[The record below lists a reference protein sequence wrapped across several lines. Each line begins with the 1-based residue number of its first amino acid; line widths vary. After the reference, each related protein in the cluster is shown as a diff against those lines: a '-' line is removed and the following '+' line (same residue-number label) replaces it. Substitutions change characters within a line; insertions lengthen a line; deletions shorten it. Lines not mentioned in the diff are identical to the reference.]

1 MSVRNAISNKS
12 VFLFIIL
19 CAFFLANTLV
29 AEFIGVK
36 IFSLEKFFSNES
48 LNLSLFGVGGLGF
61 NLTAGAILWPVVF
74 IMTDIINEYYGKRAV
89 KLLSYLAV
97 GVVFYSFFMVYGAI
111 GLPANDWWQ
120 NESGLNTV
128 NPDLS
133 IANMNVAFGKV
144 MGQGLWI
151 IIGSMIAFLVGQLVD
166 VFVFHRIKKVTGE
179 KMIWL
184 RATGSTLVSQLLDSY
199 VVILV
204 AFWIGA
210 DWELVRVLAIGT
222 VNYMYKFGMAILLTP
237 LIYLGHFFIERFLG
251 HDLAAKMKMEAAL
264 DD

>member
-1 MSVRNAISNKS
+1 
-12 VFLFIIL
+12 LFIL
-19 CAFFLANTLV
+19 LSAFFLANTLV

-36 IFSLEKFFSNES
+36 IFSLEKLFGNQSMNI
-48 LNLSLFGVGGLGF
+48 SLFGVDGLGF

-74 IMTDIINEYYGKRAV
+74 IMTDIINEYFGKKAV
-89 KLLSYLAV
+89 RLLSYLAV

-111 GLPANDWWQ
+111 SLPPNDWWQ
-120 NESGLNTV
+120 NQSGLNMN
-128 NPDLS
+128 NPALNVTD
-133 IANMNVAFGKV
+133 MNAAFSKV

-166 VFVFHRIKKVTGE
+166 VLVFHSIKKRTGE

-204 AFWIGA
+204 AFWIGS
-210 DWELVRVLAIGT
+210 DWDLVRVLAIGT
-222 VNYMYKFGMAILLTP
+222 VNYIYKFAMALLLTP
-237 LIYLGHFFIERFLG
+237 LIYLGHFLIDRFLG
-251 HDLAAKMKMEAAL
+251 HDLASQMKLEAAL